1 MHDDISSF
9 LHASRYLDMYL
20 DTVIWCGNNM
30 KQETVNLP
38 KCPKA
43 STALMEEMSACSLV
57 VVVVVVMVL
66 VVPLV
71 MVLVVC
77 WLL

>member
-1 MHDDISSF
+1 
-9 LHASRYLDMYL
+9 
-20 DTVIWCGNNM
+20 M